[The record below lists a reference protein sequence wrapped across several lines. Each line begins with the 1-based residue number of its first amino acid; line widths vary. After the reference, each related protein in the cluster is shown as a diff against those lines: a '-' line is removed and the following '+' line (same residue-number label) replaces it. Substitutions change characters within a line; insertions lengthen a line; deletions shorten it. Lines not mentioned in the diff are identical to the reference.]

1 MKEATSLAPAE
12 APIAG
17 LSAEDGFLRKATGL
31 VREVSMTD
39 ALIMNTIGMNLG
51 VGAVFLFL
59 QAQSNFP
66 RGSMLLAVVIGT
78 LLMAFTLL
86 WVYSEFSAAM
96 PRSGGD
102 YVFVS
107 RALHPIVGWLMSW
120 SQGIWLIFF
129 WVGFNAWFA
138 LTFAVPV
145 ALSTIGAS
153 TGSSTWLTLSS
164 DLLAKH
170 TVLGITTQW
179 WVIVF
184 GTLINVA
191 FGALLIF
198 GGRRYWRWQKFAFL
212 FAGGSI
218 VLAFILLLFKGG
230 SIPAAWNA
238 FAAKTHGVT
247 YGHIIPLAHQK
258 GFVSGGGFSFSQ
270 TLLMLPWVFF
280 VVGYAQ
286 GSAQIGG
293 EVKRASRNQYLAMVG
308 GVLINGAALALLVIV
323 FTGAV
328 GTNWIG
334 SLGYLSNNDPSVLN
348 LPGAALPGFNFVV
361 SLLTH
366 NVVLLLI
373 IGIGFVMWA
382 VNGTPLSELQATRY
396 MLAWSLDRTVPK
408 GLGDVDD
415 RLHTPVKAIVLATIT
430 GEIALVV
437 LTVDANASLLG
448 ALLAQILA
456 FIVVSI
462 AGIVFPYRLK
472 DVWQAAGGRRIAG
485 IPAVTLAGIGG
496 VIVLGGMMGIFL
508 FNNTVSTTFAVTRR
522 GSLFFM
528 LGVILVGAIWYA
540 GAYLYNRR
548 RGVELGLVYR
558 EIPPE

>member
-1 MKEATSLAPAE
+1 VTDTAHVGSLPLTDS
-12 APIAG
+12 G
-17 LSAEDGFLRKATGL
+17 GFARKATGL
-31 VREVSMTD
+31 VREVSATD
-39 ALIMNTIGMNLG
+39 ALLMNTIGMNLG

-59 QAQSNFP
+59 QAPANFP
-66 RGSMLLAVVIGT
+66 HGSMLLAVIIGT

-86 WVYSEFSAAM
+86 WVYAEFAAAM

-107 RALHPIVGWLMSW
+107 RSLHPFAGWLMSW

-145 ALSTIGAS
+145 ALSTIGAA
-153 TGSSTWLTLSS
+153 TGTDGWITLSN

-184 GTLINVA
+184 GTLVNVA
-191 FGALLIF
+191 FGALLAL
-198 GGRRYWRWQKFAFL
+198 GGRRYWRYQKVAFA

-218 VLAFILLLFKGG
+218 ALVFLLLLFKGG
-230 SIPAAWNA
+230 SIESAWND
-238 FAAKTHGVT
+238 FAAKNRGITFNQVISTAKG
-247 YGHIIPLAHQK
+247 K
-258 GFVSGGGFSFSQ
+258 GFDDSGGISLSQ

-293 EVKRASRNQYLAMVG
+293 EVKRAARSQYVAMVG

-323 FTGAV
+323 FQAAV
-328 GTNWIG
+328 GHHWIG
-334 SLGYLSNNDPSVLN
+334 SLAYVSTNTPDALH
-348 LPGAALPGFNFVV
+348 LPGSTLPGVNLIA
-361 SLLTH
+361 SLLTG
-366 NVVLLLI
+366 NVVLLAI

-396 MLAWSLDRTVPK
+396 MLAWSIDRTVPTK
-408 GLGDVDD
+408 LGEVNE
-415 RLHTPVKAIVLATIT
+415 RFHTPIYAIVLATIT
-430 GEIALVV
+430 GEVALVM
-437 LTVDANASLLG
+437 LTVNANASLLG

-456 FIVVSI
+456 FIVVSA
-462 AGIVFPYRLK
+462 AGIVFPYRLR
-472 DVWQAAGGRRIAG
+472 DVWEAAGGRRVLG
-485 IPAVTLAGIGG
+485 VPAVTLAGIGG
-496 VIVLGGMMGIFL
+496 VVALLGLLGMFL
-508 FNNTVSTTFAVTRR
+508 FNDAINTTFAATRAL
-522 GSLFFM
+522 SVKFM
-528 LGVILVGAIWYA
+528 VGVVVVGALWYL
-540 GAYLYNRR
+540 GAWLYHRR
-548 RGVELGLVYR
+548 RGVSLALAYK

>member
-1 MKEATSLAPAE
+1 MEQATPVVDTGGTLGGLAHE
-12 APIAG
+12 G
-17 LSAEDGFLRKATGL
+17 GFLRKATGL
-31 VREVSMTD
+31 VREVSMVD

-59 QAQSNFP
+59 QATSTFP
-66 RGSMLLAVVIGT
+66 RGSMLAAVVIGT

-107 RALHPIVGWLMSW
+107 RALHPFAGWLLSW

-153 TGSSTWLTLSS
+153 TGNQQWLTLSS

-170 TVLGITTQW
+170 TVLGITAQW

-184 GTLINVA
+184 GTLINVG

-198 GGRRYWRWQKFAFL
+198 GGRRYWRWQKVAFL

-218 VLAFILLLFKGG
+218 VLAAILLLFKGG
-230 SIPAAWNA
+230 SIPSAWNA
-238 FAAKTHGVT
+238 FAAKTHGIAYNQV
-247 YGHIIPLAHQK
+247 IPLAHKK
-258 GFVSGGGFSFSQ
+258 GYVSGGGFSLSQ

-293 EVKRASRNQYLAMVG
+293 EVKRAARNQYWAMVG
-308 GVLINGAALALLVIV
+308 GVLINGAALALLVLI

-328 GTNWIG
+328 GSHWIG
-334 SLGYLSNNDPSVLN
+334 SLGYLSNNDPSALN
-348 LPGAALPGFNFVV
+348 LPGSALPGFNFVV

-366 NVVLLLI
+366 NVLLLLI
-373 IGIGFVMWA
+373 LGIGFVMWA

-408 GLGDVDD
+408 ALGDVND
-415 RLHTPVKAIVLATIT
+415 RLHTPVKGIVLATLT
-430 GEIALVV
+430 GEVALVV
-437 LTVDANASLLG
+437 LTVNANASLLG

-472 DVWQAAGGRRIAG
+472 DVWQSAGGRRIAG

-496 VIVLGGMMGIFL
+496 VLVLGGMLGIFL
-508 FNNTVSTTFAVTRR
+508 FNNSVSTTFAVTRR
-522 GSLFFM
+522 ESLFFM
-528 LGVILVGAIWYA
+528 IGVVLVGVVWYW
-540 GAYLYNRR
+540 GAWLYNRS
-548 RGVELGLVYR
+548 RGVDLGLVYR
-558 EIPPE
+558 EIPPD

>member
-1 MKEATSLAPAE
+1 MTDTAHVGSLPLTDS
-12 APIAG
+12 G
-17 LSAEDGFLRKATGL
+17 GFARKATGL
-31 VREVSMTD
+31 VREVSATD
-39 ALIMNTIGMNLG
+39 ALLMNTIGMNLG

-59 QAQSNFP
+59 QAPANFP
-66 RGSMLLAVVIGT
+66 HGSMLLAVIIGT

-86 WVYSEFSAAM
+86 WVYAEFAAAM

-107 RALHPIVGWLMSW
+107 RSLHPFAGWLMSW

-145 ALSTIGAS
+145 ALSTIGAA
-153 TGSSTWLTLSS
+153 TGTDGWITLSN

-184 GTLINVA
+184 GTLVNVA
-191 FGALLIF
+191 FGALLAL
-198 GGRRYWRWQKFAFL
+198 GGRRYWRYQKVAFA

-218 VLAFILLLFKGG
+218 ALVFLLLLFKGG
-230 SIPAAWNA
+230 SIESAWNG
-238 FAAKTHGVT
+238 FAAKNGGITFNQVISTAKG
-247 YGHIIPLAHQK
+247 K
-258 GFVSGGGFSFSQ
+258 GFDDSGGISLSQ

-293 EVKRASRNQYLAMVG
+293 EVKRAARSQYVAMVG

-323 FTGAV
+323 FQAAV
-328 GTNWIG
+328 GHHWIG
-334 SLGYLSNNDPSVLN
+334 SLAYVSTNTPDALH
-348 LPGAALPGFNFVV
+348 LPGSTLPGVNLIA
-361 SLLTH
+361 SLLTG
-366 NVVLLLI
+366 NVVLLAI

-396 MLAWSLDRTVPK
+396 MLAWSIDRTVPTK
-408 GLGDVDD
+408 LGEVNE
-415 RLHTPVKAIVLATIT
+415 RFHTPIYAIVLATIT
-430 GEIALVV
+430 GEVALVM
-437 LTVDANASLLG
+437 LTVNANASLLG

-456 FIVVSI
+456 FIVVSA
-462 AGIVFPYRLK
+462 AGIVFPYRLR
-472 DVWQAAGGRRIAG
+472 DVWEAAGGRRVLG
-485 IPAVTLAGIGG
+485 VPAVTLAGIGG
-496 VIVLGGMMGIFL
+496 VVALLGLLGMFL
-508 FNNTVSTTFAVTRR
+508 FNDAINTTFAATRAL
-522 GSLFFM
+522 SVKFM
-528 LGVILVGAIWYA
+528 VGVVVVGALWYL
-540 GAYLYNRR
+540 GAWLYHRR
-548 RGVELGLVYR
+548 RGVSLALAYK